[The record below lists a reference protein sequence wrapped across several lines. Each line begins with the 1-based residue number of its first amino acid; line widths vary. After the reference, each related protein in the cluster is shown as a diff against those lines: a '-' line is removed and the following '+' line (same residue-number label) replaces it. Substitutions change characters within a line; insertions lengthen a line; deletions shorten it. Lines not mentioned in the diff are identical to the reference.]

1 MKIRSIT
8 AGAVIAL
15 AVVVPGTAQGA
26 TAASAPSASASTAS
40 STATAARTGGF
51 RRLSVGQASRAAR
64 LACRRVTANPGTP
77 YICRGLSNRRRLSRL
92 AITYRMRIFDPND
105 GETCRAV
112 VRVAISRSGVIR
124 RRITRG
130 TCILTPTETGGDPG
144 GGDDPGGT
152 GPVYEG
158 TDPIQGSGTLNA
170 GTAAGEANRM
180 CQTITENPRTGY
192 VCNGTA
198 NTRPDQNGT
207 FITDLAIFD
216 PNDGERCV
224 AVARSAQTAPGQ
236 ITTSVEQGTCQV
248 RP

>member
-1 MKIRSIT
+1 VKIRSIT
-8 AGAVIAL
+8 AGAFVAL

-26 TAASAPSASASTAS
+26 TAASAPSAAAATTSAPLV
-40 STATAARTGGF
+40 ATTTGGF
-51 RRLSVGQASRAAR
+51 RRLSVSQASRAAR
-64 LACRRVTANPGTP
+64 QACRRVTQNPGTP
-77 YICRGLSNRRRLSRL
+77 YICRGLSSRRRLSRL
-92 AITYRMRIFDPND
+92 AITYRMSIFDPND
-105 GETCRAV
+105 NETCRAV

-130 TCILTPTETGGDPG
+130 SCALTPRETGGDS
-144 GGDDPGGT
+144 GGDPGT

-158 TDPIQGSGTLNA
+158 TDPIQGSGTLDA
-170 GTAAGEANRM
+170 STAAGEANRM
-180 CQTITENPRTGY
+180 CQTITQNPRTGY

-198 NTRPDQNGT
+198 NTRADQNGT
-207 FITDLAIFD
+207 FITDLDIFD

-224 AVARSAQTAPGQ
+224 AVARSAQSAPGQ